1 MCIMCFGLQFF
12 HLTHIILIAHY
23 FLHSEP
29 VVKKCTV
36 SEAKKGDSTK
46 ITFSPDLERFNMTQ
60 LDEDTVGLLSKRAYD
75 IAGSMAN
82 KEGKKLAVYLN
93 GKKLPVKDFKSYLA
107 LFDGISPPAAYE
119 KIG

>member
-1 MCIMCFGLQFF
+1 M
-12 HLTHIILIAHY
+12 HY
-23 FLHSEP
+23 ITHSEP
-29 VVKKCTV
+29 VVKKLTA

-46 ITFSPDLERFNMTQ
+46 ITFSPDLQRFNMTR

-107 LFDGISPPAAYE
+107 LFDGITPPAAYE